1 MLPMCQG
8 VCQMLCAQVLPKA
21 WGGSYCYPCLV
32 DRTREVKSLAE
43 SHTSDNRPSLYPA
56 DSKLLSLT
64 TAHSRI
70 FMVSWLLEQVKG
82 QQRFK
87 AGEGGR

>member
-1 MLPMCQG
+1 M
-8 VCQMLCAQVLPKA
+8 
-21 WGGSYCYPCLV
+21 
-32 DRTREVKSLAE
+32 KSLAE

-64 TAHSRI
+64 TAHSCI